1 MSTQAFRVLAFDTS
15 AQVTSLAICQG
26 QGPGQAPRVLIEQHV
41 QADNRHAETLL
52 PSLKAMLEEAH
63 WSLEQIHAIGV
74 GVGPGSFTGVRVG
87 VATAKGLGLALQ
99 KPVFPVVSLDALAHE
114 ALTTSDH
121 PRIAACLDAFKGE
134 LFCAVY
140 AREGAELRCER
151 APFHGRPEAVRQAL
165 AAVSGEAP
173 LLLVGAG
180 VARYAEL
187 LADAPASFHVH
198 ETICA
203 PRARIVAELAAA
215 RFARGEAPELAQV
228 APIYLRDSDAQLP
241 KVPLRL

>member
-1 MSTQAFRVLAFDTS
+1 MSTPGFRVLGFDTS
-15 AQVTSLAICQG
+15 AQVTSLALCHVE
-26 QGPGQAPRVLIEQHV
+26 GPEQTPRVLIEQHV

-63 WSLEQIHAIGV
+63 WSIEQIDAIGV

-99 KPVFPVVSLDALAHE
+99 KPVFPVVSLEALARE
-114 ALTTSDH
+114 GLRTGDH
-121 PRIAACLDAFKGE
+121 LRIAACLDAFKGE

-140 AREGAELRCER
+140 KREGAELRAEL
-151 APFHGRPEAVRQAL
+151 APFHAVPEAVREAL
-165 AAVSGEAP
+165 AAVSGGEP
-173 LLLVGAG
+173 LALVGAG

-187 LADAPASFHVH
+187 LADAPASFQVLAS
-198 ETICA
+198 IAA
-203 PRARIVAELAAA
+203 PRASIVAELAAA
-215 RFARGEAPELAQV
+215 RFARGEIPELASV

-241 KVPLRL
+241 KVPLRV

>member
-1 MSTQAFRVLAFDTS
+1 MATQTPRVLAFDTS
-15 AQVTSLAICQG
+15 AHVTSIALASG
-26 QGPGQAPRVLIEQHV
+26 QSLLVEQHGAADA
-41 QADNRHAETLL
+41 ADNRHAETLL
-52 PSLKAMLEEAH
+52 PSVKELLAQVGWALADID
-63 WSLEQIHAIGV
+63 LIGV

-114 ALTTSDH
+114 ALSATDQ

-140 AREGAELRCER
+140 ARRHGQLHAEL
-151 APFHGRPEAVRQAL
+151 APFHAQPAAVQQAL
-165 AAVSGEAP
+165 AAVSGNEP
-173 LLLVGAG
+173 LALVGAG

-187 LADAPASFHVH
+187 LAAAPATWLALP
-198 ETICA
+198 EIAA
-203 PRARIVAELAAA
+203 PRARVVAQLAAE
-215 RFARGEAPELAQV
+215 RFAQGENPELARV
-228 APIYLRDSDAQLP
+228 APVYLRDSDAQLP